1 MIDMKDEWAYT
12 FTNEE
17 RILFPPIP
25 VPDLRT
31 GVGHGHFRPLN
42 RELPEKDRLHKARKK
57 RKIAKKSKR
66 RNRA

>member
-1 MIDMKDEWAYT
+1 MMVGGYMFTYT
-12 FTNEE
+12 MGDAD
-17 RILFPPIP
+17 LFPPIP

-31 GVGHGHFRPLN
+31 GVGHGHFRPPN
-42 RELPEKDRLHKARKK
+42 RELPEKDRLQKARKK